1 MSAGEHVIYE
11 EVEFEDDEP
20 LEELRPDYAGTRS
33 FYTVLT
39 ICLLATWSL
48 HTDFDD
54 EEEEGEDLEDYNK
67 LVVETRIP
75 NTLRESAPPATIIER
90 QAPNVDDF
98 IRNFFIKHGFAKSL
112 ETFQNE
118 WFEKGGINEAIETA
132 PDLYVKAQQLA
143 QENAGL
149 TQALQTQESLAQESK
164 KEWDKFRKERDFH
177 KMHHR
182 RVVQERR
189 RLLTDFERL
198 KRHYEQ
204 YEPTLAELRHKY
216 EVIMKEKMLMRLER
230 DRIAGKM
237 ETLQEQLEVL
247 QRQVE
252 QKEANP
258 SPAEAPPATKGKKR
272 GTPWPEEDEFGE
284 VPAFEPVKPA
294 DVKALKAFPKCHA
307 GPISSLAFHHRLP
320 GAKELLQT
328 YILAT
333 GSDDHTWKLWSLPGG
348 ELVMSGEGHRDW
360 VSGISFHNRG
370 NLIGTTSGDAT
381 VKLWDMGTESCRH
394 TFTDHT
400 QATWGLDFHPTH
412 DFLVTGSMDHTARVF
427 DLGSMKCRQT
437 FRGHVDSVNAVCF
450 QPFGMN
456 ICTASGDKTV
466 SLWDLRSGLCVQTFY
481 GHSNAVNSCRFQRAG
496 TALVSCDADGLCK
509 LWDIRMIDAGPHP
522 VNAADFDGSGKT
534 LALASGD
541 GAVKMFDLEAKVFV
555 KNLDGHEDSAQD
567 VRFDPAGK
575 MLASCGSDKSVMLWQ

>member
-1 MSAGEHVIYE
+1 MAEDAGKQHTIYE
-11 EVEFEDDEP
+11 EVEFDDEEP
-20 LEELRPDYAGTRS
+20 LEELQPD
-33 FYTVLT
+33 F
-39 ICLLATWSL
+39 
-48 HTDFDD
+48 D
-54 EEEEGEDLEDYNK
+54 EEEEEGADLDDYNK

-75 NTLRESAPPATIIER
+75 NTLRDSAPPATIVER

-98 IRNFFIKHGFAKSL
+98 IRNFFIKHGFTRSL
-112 ETFQNE
+112 EAFQNE
-118 WFEKGGINEAIETA
+118 WFEKGGLGEAIETA

-149 TQALQTQESLAQESK
+149 THALQTSEGIAQESK
-164 KEWDKFRKERDFH
+164 KQWDKFRKERDFH

-247 QRQVE
+247 QRQVD
-252 QKEANP
+252 QKDSKA
-258 SPAEAPPATKGKKR
+258 SPAEATGVTKSR
-272 GTPWPEEDEFGE
+272 RRINTPWPEEEDLGE
-284 VPAFEPVKPA
+284 PAVFEPIKPA
-294 DVKALKAFPKCHA
+294 DLKALKSFPKCHA
-307 GPISSLAFHHRLP
+307 GPIASLAFHPKLP
-320 GAKELLQT
+320 V
-328 YILAT
+328 LAT
-333 GSDDHTWKLWSLPGG
+333 ASDDHTWKLFSLPAG

-360 VSGISFHNRG
+360 VSGIGFHHRS

-381 VKLWDMGTESCRH
+381 VKIWDMSTESCRH

-412 DFLVTGSMDHTARVF
+412 DFLVTASMDHTARVF
-427 DLGSMKCRQT
+427 DLASWRCRQT

-450 QPFGMN
+450 QPHGMN
-456 ICTASGDKTV
+456 VCTASGDKTV

-496 TALVSCDADGLCK
+496 TVLVSCDADGLCK
-509 LWDIRMIDAGPHP
+509 LWDIRMVCEFLQIDAGPHP
-522 VNAADFDGSGKT
+522 VNAADFDGSGKA

-541 GAVKMFDLEAKVFV
+541 GAIKLFDLDTKTFV

-567 VRFDPAGK
+567 VRFDPQSK
-575 MLASCGSDKSVMLWQ
+575 MLASCGSDSSVMLWQ